1 MPRAVAHALLVFVDG
16 IGMGSPGAH
25 NPFDGAPGRTLAP
38 LDGVREPR
46 ADLALGAID
55 ATLGYPGLPQ
65 SATGQATL
73 FSGEDAIGREGGHYP
88 AFPTAALAA
97 FLAENNVFAR
107 ARAKGLAAGFLNG
120 FDEARAARA
129 TRIVRGE
136 EPRTRAFPVSASTI
150 CGAASGGT
158 LRTGSDVARGAAATF
173 DLTGDIVRGFGY
185 PAPLRT
191 PAEAAHAVLRG
202 ARELDL
208 SYFEIFLTDKAGH
221 SQDMAFARHEI
232 ARVEAFLDALFAEAA
247 SDELVVVTS
256 DHGNLEDLS
265 TGGHTY
271 AKVPL
276 VAKGPTS
283 DELVAHARDLRDV
296 APGLLAALGS
306 SWDARRS

>member
-1 MPRAVAHALLVFVDG
+1 M
-16 IGMGSPGAH
+16 
-25 NPFDGAPGRTLAP
+25 
-38 LDGVREPR
+38 
-46 ADLALGAID
+46 
-55 ATLGYPGLPQ
+55 
-65 SATGQATL
+65 
-73 FSGEDAIGREGGHYP
+73 
-88 AFPTAALAA
+88 
-97 FLAENNVFAR
+97 
-107 ARAKGLAAGFLNG
+107 
-120 FDEARAARA
+120 
-129 TRIVRGE
+129 
-136 EPRTRAFPVSASTI
+136 
-150 CGAASGGT
+150 
-158 LRTGSDVARGAAATF
+158 
-173 DLTGDIVRGFGY
+173 
-185 PAPLRT
+185 
-191 PAEAAHAVLRG
+191 LRG

-283 DELVAHARDLRDV
+283 EELVAHARDLRDV